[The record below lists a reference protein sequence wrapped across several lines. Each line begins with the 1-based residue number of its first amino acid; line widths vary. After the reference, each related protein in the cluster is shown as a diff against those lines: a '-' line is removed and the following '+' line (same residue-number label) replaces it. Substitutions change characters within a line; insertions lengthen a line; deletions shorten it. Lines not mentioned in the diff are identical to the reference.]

1 MKQQAFTH
9 APPPPTHTHTQSL
22 TAPLQGFLN
31 ALVYGWTREKFVT
44 IAGYKK
50 NEDQSYQDMGNVLNK
65 DPASM
70 DLEGSAEFEGTAFT
84 EEQVSMV
91 NKMTRN
97 IQNKGSRRGRRVGSE
112 DGQEEQ
118 IMASVESDLS
128 DSEYEDR

>member
-1 MKQQAFTH
+1 M
-9 APPPPTHTHTQSL
+9 
-22 TAPLQGFLN
+22 
-31 ALVYGWTREKFVT
+31 YGWTREKFVT

-65 DPASM
+65 DPASV